1 LPETRRPARDDV
13 LSMLWLAFAP
23 VRLTMSALG
32 SGSPLANLLIARIK
46 NKSPNGERSMPS
58 ILMRSSVCA
67 LTAHLLATGA
77 QAQLAPNP
85 TLSVQG
91 VGLTAAIG
99 GVGLSPVR
107 NGNISVLVN
116 GPVQAAF
123 LYWNGDGAATGP
135 QELNF
140 DGTVFAGTL
149 IGSEPAGGS
158 VPQGYRADVTAKVQ
172 AAFGALGPGVL
183 TFNAFDPSPVDNLE
197 RMHGAGL
204 FVVYTDPTDPNE
216 YRLITYD
223 GVDFAWAGYV
233 GPTAVTQPVSFLF
246 DAIGADR
253 SAELM
258 VFVGE
263 CTADRPDRID
273 VSGNPSIV
281 NGLNS
286 SDGNE
291 FDADVYA
298 INIAS
303 GANSATVEVV
313 SPAGNFQSDSL
324 IWQLGALR
332 IPVTEE
338 QGGGEGCTPGYWKQ
352 PHHFDSWPAPYTP
365 NMLFS
370 SVFENAYPGKTL
382 LQVLQNN
389 GNTTGLDALGR
400 HTVAALLNSASGN
413 VNYDLTT
420 QNVISM
426 FNDVFPGKK
435 SQYNALKDIF
445 EGFNTRGCPLN

>member
-1 LPETRRPARDDV
+1 MYSTFLRAGT
-13 LSMLWLAFAP
+13 
-23 VRLTMSALG
+23 
-32 SGSPLANLLIARIK
+32 
-46 NKSPNGERSMPS
+46 
-58 ILMRSSVCA
+58 CA
-67 LTAHLLATGA
+67 LTTAVIASGAH
-77 QAQLAPNP
+77 AQLAPNP

-107 NGNISVLVN
+107 NGNISVQVN
-116 GPVQAAF
+116 GAVQAAY
-123 LYWNGDGAATGP
+123 LYWNGDGLATGP
-135 QELNF
+135 QELNLA
-140 DGTVFAGTL
+140 GTVFAGTL
-149 IGSEPAGGS
+149 IGTEPAGGS

-172 AAFGALGPGVL
+172 AVFGALGPGVL
-183 TFNAFDPSPVDNLE
+183 TFNVFDPSPVDNLE

-233 GPTAVTQPVSFLF
+233 GPTAVTQPVTFLF
-246 DAIGADR
+246 DAVGANR

-286 SDGNE
+286 SDGLE

-332 IPVTEE
+332 IPLTEE

-365 NMLFS
+365 NTLFS
-370 SVFENAYPGKTL
+370 SVFDNAYPGKTL

-389 GNTTGLDALGR
+389 GNVTGLEALGR
-400 HTVAALLNSASGN
+400 HTVAALLNSASGG
-413 VNYDLTT
+413 VDYDLTT
-420 QNVISM
+420 DEVINM
-426 FNDVFPGKK
+426 FNDVFPGTKG
-435 SQYNALKDIF
+435 QYNAVKNIF
-445 EGFNTRGCPLN
+445 AGFNEQVCRLN